1 MLNISYVIPIICF
14 WNSILKETLNYK
26 QESTAKNIVHLIH
39 SLIFILHHNYN
50 YNIDYAIHISIG
62 FYTYDLMYII
72 SSILKMKT
80 KNDFIKHFPYI
91 IHHLIAIYLLNASFM
106 TESKQILLGGYN
118 ILEMSN
124 IMLYVSHHIHK
135 EYNDHLK
142 MNAASEFIQL
152 LWYSYFR
159 MINFFYFVY
168 ENKIHFFRFN
178 FTTQTVIVMLY
189 FMGVIWSY
197 KLTKK
202 NINNYIKLKQLYYRT
217 TTTVKD

>member
-1 MLNISYVIPIICF
+1 MLNISYIIPIICF
-14 WNSILKETLNYK
+14 WNSILKETLKYK

-39 SLIFILHHNYN
+39 SLVFILHHNYN
-50 YNIDYAIHISIG
+50 YNIDYAIHTSIG
-62 FYTYDLMYII
+62 FYVYDLMYII

-80 KNDFIKHFPYI
+80 KNEFIKHFPYV
-91 IHHLIAIYLLNASFM
+91 IHHLITIYILNASFM
-106 TESKQILLGGYN
+106 IEIKELILYGYN
-118 ILEMSN
+118 FLEMSN

-135 EYNDHLK
+135 EYNDHLE

-159 MINFFYFVY
+159 IIQFFSFVY

-178 FTTQTVIVMLY
+178 FTTQTVIIIIY
-189 FMGVIWSY
+189 FMGVLWTC

-202 NINNYIKLKQLYYRT
+202 NINNYQRLKQLYYRT
-217 TTTVKD
+217 TTADD

>member
-1 MLNISYVIPIICF
+1 MLNISYIIPLICF
-14 WNSILKETLNYK
+14 WNSILKETLKYK

-72 SSILKMKT
+72 SSILKMKI

-135 EYNDHLK
+135 EYNDHLE

-159 MINFFYFVY
+159 MIKFFSFVY
-168 ENKIHFFRFN
+168 ENKIYFFRFN

-197 KLTKK
+197 KLT
-202 NINNYIKLKQLYYRT
+202 INNYHRLKQLYYRT

>member
-1 MLNISYVIPIICF
+1 MFNIVHIIPIICF
-14 WNSILKETLNYK
+14 WNSILKETLKYK

-91 IHHLIAIYLLNASFM
+91 IHHLIAIYLLNTSFM

-135 EYNDHLK
+135 EYNDHLE

-159 MINFFYFVY
+159 MIKFFSFVY

-178 FTTQTVIVMLY
+178 FTTQTMIVMLY
-189 FMGVIWSY
+189 FMGVVWSY

-202 NINNYIKLKQLYYRT
+202 NINNYHRLKQLCRT
-217 TTTVKD
+217 TTRD

>member
-1 MLNISYVIPIICF
+1 MLNISYIIPLICF
-14 WNSILKETLNYK
+14 WNSILKETLKYK

-72 SSILKMKT
+72 SSILKMKI

-91 IHHLIAIYLLNASFM
+91 IHHLIAIYLLNASFI

-135 EYNDHLK
+135 EYNDHLE

-159 MINFFYFVY
+159 MIKFFSFVY
-168 ENKIHFFRFN
+168 ENKIYFFRFN

-202 NINNYIKLKQLYYRT
+202 NINNYHRLKQLYYRT

>member
-1 MLNISYVIPIICF
+1 MFNISYVIPIICF
-14 WNSILKETLNYK
+14 WNTILKEILKYK

-39 SLIFILHHNYN
+39 SLLFILHHNYN

-80 KNDFIKHFPYI
+80 KNNFIKHFPYI
-91 IHHLIAIYLLNASFM
+91 IHHLIAIYLLNISFKIE
-106 TESKQILLGGYN
+106 TKQIVLSGYN

-135 EYNDHLK
+135 EYNDHLE
-142 MNAASEFIQL
+142 MNAVSEFIQL

-159 MINFFYFVY
+159 MIKFFSFVY
-168 ENKIHFFRFN
+168 ENKIYFFHFN

-189 FMGVIWSY
+189 FMGVMWSY

-202 NINNYIKLKQLYYRT
+202 NISNYHKLKQLYSIT
-217 TTTVKD
+217 TRD

>member
-1 MLNISYVIPIICF
+1 MFNISYVIPIICF
-14 WNSILKETLNYK
+14 WNTILKEILKYK

-72 SSILKMKT
+72 SSILKMKI

-135 EYNDHLK
+135 EYNDQLE

-159 MINFFYFVY
+159 MIKFFSFVY

-178 FTTQTVIVMLY
+178 FTSQTMIVMLY

-202 NINNYIKLKQLYYRT
+202 NINNYHRLKQMYYK

>member
-1 MLNISYVIPIICF
+1 MFNISYVIPIICF
-14 WNSILKETLNYK
+14 WNSILKEILKYK

-50 YNIDYAIHISIG
+50 YNINYATHISIG

-80 KNDFIKHFPYI
+80 KNNFIKHFPYI
-91 IHHLIAIYLLNASFM
+91 FHHLIAIYLLNASFM
-106 TESKQILLGGYN
+106 TESQQIILGGYN

-135 EYNDHLK
+135 EYTDRLE
-142 MNAASEFIQL
+142 MNVVSEFIQL

-159 MINFFYFVY
+159 IIRFFSFIY
-168 ENKIHFFRFN
+168 EHKMHFFHFN
-178 FTTQTVIVMLY
+178 FTTQMVIVMLY
-189 FMGVIWSY
+189 FMGVIWSC

-202 NINNYIKLKQLYYRT
+202 NIINYNKLKQLYGT
-217 TTTVKD
+217 TTTHD